1 MVYFDSNLATVNYI
15 PEKKMVEVIWKGE
28 FVKSEDYRLTLQKA
42 LELLAKYKAECWLS
56 DMTMQKAVSQE
67 DKKWVD
73 EHVIPVAIKNGVK
86 KAAFVVPQNIFAKL
100 YADQLAK
107 SIKNSGFEFQYFENR
122 KSAYTWF
129 SN

>member
-1 MVYFDSNLATVNYI
+1 MMYYDSNLASVNYI
-15 PEKKMVEVIWKGE
+15 PERKTVEVIWKGE
-28 FVKSEDYRLTLQKA
+28 FVKSEDYRTTLQKA

-67 DKKWVD
+67 DIKWVD
-73 EHVIPVAIKNGVK
+73 EHVIPLAIKNGVK

-122 KSAYTWF
+122 RSAYTWF

>member
-1 MVYFDSNLATVNYI
+1 MMYFDSNLATVNYI
-15 PEKKMVEVIWKGE
+15 PEKRTVEVIWKGE
-28 FVKSEDYRLTLQKA
+28 FVKSEDYRMTLQKA
-42 LELLAKYKAECWLS
+42 LELLVKHKAECWLS

-73 EHVIPVAIKNGVK
+73 EHVIPLAIKNGVK

>member
-1 MVYFDSNLATVNYI
+1 MYYDSNLASVNYI
-15 PEKKMVEVIWKGE
+15 PERKTVEVIWKGE
-28 FVKSEDYRLTLQKA
+28 FVKSEDYRTTLQKA

-67 DKKWVD
+67 DIKWVD
-73 EHVIPVAIKNGVK
+73 EHVIPLAIKNGVK

-122 KSAYTWF
+122 RSAYTWF